1 MRIVIAYLDIKK
13 ECIED
18 FKKITVYNHE
28 NSIQEAGNVRF
39 DVLQNREDETKFTLY
54 EIWKDD
60 AAFDFHKSTPHYNK
74 WNETVADYVTKPRSR
89 DVYTE
94 VALTDK

>member
-1 MRIVIAYLDIKK
+1 MRIIIAYIDVKK

-18 FKKITVYNHE
+18 FKEITKYNQM
-28 NSIQEAGNVRF
+28 NSVKEEGNVRF
-39 DVLQNREDETKFTLY
+39 DALQNREDETKFTLY

-60 AAFDFHKSTPHYNK
+60 DAFAFHKTTEHYNK
-74 WNETVADYVTKPRSR
+74 WNDTIADYVTKPRSR

-94 VALTDK
+94 VALTD